1 MRRCPKIVSRFLA
14 SSGNNAA
21 DFVLVLPHNTYRS
34 YLVKLQVTT
43 PLYIFLRIVY
53 MYVFYSMVPC
63 ILQRATAIL
72 TVRSTAASVSRT
84 RTLCRA
90 SSPAAASASD
100 SSADVDVTRVRPD
113 TGTCAPTTL
122 RDVNVRTHCTARGLL
137 VQFCKI

>member
-1 MRRCPKIVSRFLA
+1 MRRCLKIVSRFLA

-53 MYVFYSMVPC
+53 VFYSMVPC

-72 TVRSTAASVSRT
+72 TGRSTAVSVSRT

-90 SSPAAASASD
+90 SSPAAASASA
-100 SSADVDVTRVRPD
+100 S
-113 TGTCAPTTL
+113 
-122 RDVNVRTHCTARGLL
+122 
-137 VQFCKI
+137 